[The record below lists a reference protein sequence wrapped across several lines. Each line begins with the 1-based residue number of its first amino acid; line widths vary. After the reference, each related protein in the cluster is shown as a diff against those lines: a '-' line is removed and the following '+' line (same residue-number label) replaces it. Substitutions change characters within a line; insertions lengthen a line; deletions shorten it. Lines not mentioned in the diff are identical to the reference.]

1 MELSILIPM
10 EDCCHRRGS
19 KATRSKKI
27 MHRQEGLAEKL
38 TQQAAENKI
47 QGVRG
52 PGPLTEPG
60 RSKGFG
66 KIHGTSR
73 LRFLFVLSAA
83 RTIKGPHYIAGQ
95 RLGFFDAGGFFVNS
109 SDADAKEDVALEH
122 VKRSGNHITHPVGI
136 LTEPRAELQQVP

>member
-83 RTIKGPHYIAGQ
+83 RTIKGASLHRGPG
-95 RLGFFDAGGFFVNS
+95 
-109 SDADAKEDVALEH
+109 
-122 VKRSGNHITHPVGI
+122 PGI
-136 LTEPRAELQQVP
+136 FRCGRILRQLLRR